1 MASLVRISSAYIK
14 ESDNGTN
21 LIFTVSLDQ
30 ANPTEAVTVE
40 VSTVGDTAETG
51 SDFTAVSNQT
61 ITFDPGTATQTIAIP
76 IVGDTIYERTE
87 TFFVQL
93 ANPSTNATIDSA
105 QAQAVGTILNDD
117 AIPTLSIADVE
128 FSEDQA
134 NAVLTVTRTGQTTEI
149 VTVGYTTADDDAKTG
164 SGDYTITSGTLVFL
178 ADETTKKITVP
189 LLEDTL
195 SEANEKFL
203 VQLSA
208 AKNATIAKAEG
219 TVTITDNDPI
229 PSLSISSVTIAET
242 AGGTNAVFTVTL
254 SPTSGQT
261 VTVNYATADNTALAG
276 QDYTT
281 TLGTLTFAPG
291 TTTQQITVPILDDTK
306 FEPEESFFVNLSDAI
321 GASITQGKGT
331 ATVTDSDP
339 KEVIVSIGDVTVT
352 EGDSGTTIASFTV
365 SLSDASSQNISVDYA
380 LAHGTTSPNDAA
392 LTSGTLQFAVGQT
405 EKTIEVTI
413 NGDLADEGNETFSV
427 NLSNP
432 TNAVIGD
439 GQGAGEI
446 TDNDGVPTISIDD
459 ISVTEGNSGTITATL
474 TVSLSNGTDQVV
486 EVDFAT
492 SDGTASET
500 AGDYAANSGKLT
512 FQSGELSKQIDITV
526 NGDQLSEN
534 NETLLVTL
542 TNAVNATLGDAQGKV
557 TLEND
562 DAPPTLPK
570 ISISDVRR
578 ITEGDSGTVIATFT
592 VSLSAPEAQPVTVDY
607 ETTEGT
613 ATTADSDYVSTK
625 GQLTF
630 APRVVKQS
638 IEVTI
643 NGDTNI
649 EANETIFVNLS
660 NASANATIAR
670 VKATGTI
677 INDDVAPTISIGDI
691 TFKEGNSG
699 TTEAVFQVSL
709 NKAYSSPVTVDYKTL
724 DETATTADKEYV
736 AAAGTLTFNSDQ
748 TSQTITVLVNGDS
761 QLESDETFLLALSN
775 ATNGTIVDDRAI
787 ATIQN
792 DDTGTDP
799 NPNTPPPALPTLSIT
814 DTRLQ
819 EGNSGTTNAT
829 FTLSLSAASSES
841 VTVNYATADET
852 ATAAD
857 GDYTAV
863 SLATVTF
870 APGETSQTITIAIKG
885 DTTVESDETFRLNLT
900 NPQNAEIAQG
910 SATATITN
918 DDIQSN
924 PTDGSA
930 NPGSGSNSGPQ
941 PLVLSGT
948 PNVDRLIGGDGDD
961 TIYGL
966 EGDDVLNGGAGND
979 LVHGGTGND
988 TLYGSAGIDQLVGA
1002 KGGDQLWGG
1011 DGDDVIYGGKGHDRL
1026 YGENG
1031 NDKIYGKAGND
1042 RLSGGEGDDLLVGNL
1057 GVDRL
1062 LGGAGKDQ
1070 FGFRKHKDK
1079 SDRIVDFSVPDD
1091 TILIDRLEFKAGLK
1105 LGSLNTNQFQL
1116 GKQATDAA
1124 DRFIYNRST
1133 GALYFDKD
1141 GARGSA
1147 QLQIAQLSKNL
1158 TLSHQDIVIGVNI

>member
-1 MASLVRISSAYIK
+1 MASLVRIASAYIE
-14 ESDNGTN
+14 ESNNGTN

-40 VSTVGDTAETG
+40 VSTVGDTAEAG

-61 ITFDPGTATQTIAIP
+61 ITFDPGVATQTIAIP

-87 TFFVQL
+87 TFFVRL
-93 ANPSTNATIDSA
+93 ANPSANATIDAA

-117 AIPTLSIADVE
+117 DIPTLSIEDVE

-149 VTVGYTTADDDAKTG
+149 VTVGYSTVDDNAK
-164 SGDYTITSGTLVFL
+164 SGDYTSTSGTLVFL
-178 ADETTKKITVP
+178 ANETSKKITVP

-203 VQLSA
+203 VQLNT
-208 AKNATIAKAEG
+208 AKNATIAKATG
-219 TVTITDNDPI
+219 IVTITDNDPI

-254 SPTSGQT
+254 SPASGQT

-281 TLGTLTFAPG
+281 TSGALTFAPG
-291 TTTQQITVPILDDTK
+291 ETIKEITVPILDDTK
-306 FEPEESFFVNLSDAI
+306 FEPEESFFVNLSDAV
-321 GASITQGKGT
+321 GASITQAKGT

-339 KEVIVSIGDVTVT
+339 KEVTVSIGDVTVT
-352 EGDSGTTIASFTV
+352 EGDSGTTIASFKV

-392 LTSGTLQFAVGQT
+392 LTSGTLQFAMGET

-413 NGDLADEGNETFSV
+413 NGDLSDEDNETFSV

-432 TNAVIGD
+432 TNAVIAD
-439 GQGAGEI
+439 GQGAGTI
-446 TDNDGVPTISIDD
+446 TDNDGVPTISIND

-474 TVSLSNGTDQVV
+474 TVSLSNATDQVV

-492 SDGTASET
+492 SDGTASEAT
-500 AGDYAANSGKLT
+500 GDYTANSGKLT
-512 FQSGELSKQIDITV
+512 FQSGELSKQIEITV

-542 TNAVNATLGDAQGKV
+542 TNAVNATLGDSQGQV

-578 ITEGDSGTVIATFT
+578 ITEGDSGTATATFS
-592 VSLSAPEAQPVTVDY
+592 VSLSASDAQPVTVDY
-607 ETTEGT
+607 ETTDGT
-613 ATTADSDYVSTK
+613 ATTADNDYVTVK
-625 GQLTF
+625 DKLTF
-630 APRVVKQS
+630 ASGEVRKT
-638 IEVTI
+638 ITVTI

-649 EANETIFVNLS
+649 EPNETLSVNLS
-660 NASANATIAR
+660 NASANATISR
-670 VKATGTI
+670 TKATGTI
-677 INDDVAPTISIGDI
+677 INDDVAPTISIDDI
-691 TFKEGNSG
+691 AFAEGNSG
-699 TTEAVFQVSL
+699 TKNAIFKVSL
-709 NKAYSSPVTVDYKTL
+709 NKAYTAPVTVDYKTL

-736 AAAGTLTFNSDQ
+736 AAAGTLTFNPDQ

-761 QLESDETFLLALSN
+761 QLESDETFRVVLSN

-792 DDTGTDP
+792 DDTSTDP
-799 NPNTPPPALPTLSIT
+799 NPNTPPPVLPTLSIT
-814 DTRLQ
+814 DARLQ

-841 VTVNYATADET
+841 VTVNYATADDT

-870 APGETSQTITIAIKG
+870 APGETTQTITIAIKG
-885 DTTVESDETFRLNLT
+885 DTTVEADETFRLNLT
-900 NPQNAEIAQG
+900 NPQKTEIAKG
-910 SATATITN
+910 SGTVTITN

-924 PTDGSA
+924 SIDGNA
-930 NPGSGSNSGPQ
+930 NPDSGSNSGPQ

-948 PNVDRLIGGDGDD
+948 PNIDRLMGGDGDD

-988 TLYGSAGIDQLVGA
+988 TLYGSNGIDQLVGA
-1002 KGGDQLWGG
+1002 EGGDRLWGG
-1011 DGDDVIYGGKGHDRL
+1011 DGNDVIYGGKGHDRL

-1042 RLSGGEGDDLLVGNL
+1042 RLSGGDGDDLLVGNL
-1057 GVDRL
+1057 GGDRL

-1079 SDRIVDFSVPDD
+1079 SDRIVDFSVSDD
-1091 TILIDRLEFKAGLK
+1091 TILIDRLEFKGGLK
-1105 LGSLNTNQFQL
+1105 LGSLSTNQFQL
-1116 GKQATDAA
+1116 GKQATDAT

-1133 GALYFDKD
+1133 GALCFDKD
-1141 GARGSA
+1141 GVGGSA
-1147 QLQIAQLSKNL
+1147 QLQIAQLAKNL
-1158 TLSHQDIVIGVNI
+1158 ALTHRDIVIGVDI